1 MRTCTRKHLIWMLYV
16 NSSYWIAQTTA
27 AYHLL
32 LRDQQQSLK
41 WQRYSN
47 KTAGLA
53 SHRKYLPPILIWL
66 GLEIKFSVLKHG
78 HDCYAQAE
86 HHHLTLYHLPHFSTC
101 RKWLLKTAEH
111 PHLSCATCLFLSLQD
126 LDDFEKCDVASNH
139 NPAGLGICLASLFLQ
154 SLVANIIWYC
164 TPCDLSWTLTT
175 KTRTH
180 NTWKSS
186 RIYVL
191 LCGSRFK
198 TQRTYHLTG
207 LGLTAWR

>member
-1 MRTCTRKHLIWMLYV
+1 MRTCTSKHLIWMLYAKQQLLDSSD
-16 NSSYWIAQTTA
+16 NSSLAPSSPGPA
-27 AYHLL
+27 AVPEVAEI
-32 LRDQQQSLK
+32 QQQNGWTSFSQEVPSPYINLIKAWDQILCFETWK
-41 WQRYSN
+41 W
-47 KTAGLA
+47 
-53 SHRKYLPPILIWL
+53 
-66 GLEIKFSVLKHG
+66 
-78 HDCYAQAE
+78 QAE
-86 HHHLTLYHLPHFSTC
+86 HHHLILYHLSHFSTC

-154 SLVANIIWYC
+154 SLFVNIIWYC
-164 TPCDLSWTLTT
+164 TPCVLCWTLTT

-191 LCGSRFK
+191 LFDSRFK
-198 TQRTYHLTG
+198 TQLTYHQ
-207 LGLTAWR
+207 A

>member
-53 SHRKYLPPILIWL
+53 SHRKYLPPLIKAWDRILCFETW
-66 GLEIKFSVLKHG
+66 KW
-78 HDCYAQAE
+78 QAE
-86 HHHLTLYHLPHFSTC
+86 HHHLILYHLSHFSTC

-154 SLVANIIWYC
+154 SLFVNIIWYC
-164 TPCDLSWTLTT
+164 TPCVLCWTLTT

-191 LCGSRFK
+191 LFDSRFK
-198 TQRTYHLTG
+198 TQLTYHQ
-207 LGLTAWR
+207 A